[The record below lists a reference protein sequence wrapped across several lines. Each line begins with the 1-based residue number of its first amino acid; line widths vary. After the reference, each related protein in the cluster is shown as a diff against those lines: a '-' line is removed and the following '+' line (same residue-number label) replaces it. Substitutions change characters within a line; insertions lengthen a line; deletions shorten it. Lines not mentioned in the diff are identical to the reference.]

1 MTLQEFFTEHPK
13 AALGYSGGVDSSYL
27 LWAAVNAGADIAPY
41 YIQTAF
47 QPAFE
52 LEDAQRLC
60 AQIGVKLNVI
70 RLDAL
75 ADPVWRPTRPTAA
88 TTARWGYSGRC
99 GPERRPT
106 ATTFCWTAPT
116 PATTRATAPGM
127 KALREMEVRSP
138 LRECGLTKAMIRQ
151 ESRKAGLFTWDKPAY
166 ACLAP
171 VPTGRTITSELL
183 RRVEGLRRRCLP
195 WALRISGCGC
205 TTRPPGSNCPRASW
219 PKRWSSG
226 RPSGRRWLPGL
237 TLCCWTPRRDE
248 ERPMEQQEILN
259 LLQQVADG
267 SVTPQQAQLQ
277 LKMAPF
283 FEDLGFCQ
291 AGPPPGAAPG
301 RGRSDLRSRQNAG
314 ADPRH
319 CGGHAGLGPAHGAD
333 HPYGAPRPPRPW
345 EGLPFRYDP

>member
-52 LEDAQRLC
+52 LEDAQRPC

-75 ADPVWRPTRPTAA
+75 ADPRVAA
-88 TTARWGYSGRC
+88 NPSNRCYYCKVGLFGALRARAKADGYDLLLDGTNASDDAGDR
-99 GPERRPT
+99 
-106 ATTFCWTAPT
+106 
-116 PATTRATAPGM
+116 PGM

-166 ACLAP
+166 ACLATR

-183 RRVEGLRRRCLP
+183 RRVEGAET
-195 WALRISGCGC
+195 ALFALGFTDFRV
-205 TTRPPGSNCPRASW
+205 R
-219 PKRWSSG
+219 
-226 RPSGRRWLPGL
+226 LY
-237 TLCCWTPRRDE
+237 DE
-248 ERPMEQQEILN
+248 AAR
-259 LLQQVADG
+259 
-267 SVTPQQAQLQ
+267 LQ
-277 LKMAPF
+277 LPEGQLAKAVEQRQAIRQALAPWF
-283 FEDLGFCQ
+283 DVVLLDTQ
-291 AGPPPGAAPG
+291 T
-301 RGRSDLRSRQNAG
+301 R
-314 ADPRH
+314 
-319 CGGHAGLGPAHGAD
+319 
-333 HPYGAPRPPRPW
+333 
-345 EGLPFRYDP
+345 